1 MSAIFSTFYINSLKI
16 ISNIYSYL
24 LFSKEKIMKKIY
36 LSLFFTLS
44 FGYLFAQMSDLQSL
58 NEIRLNKT
66 KTAMTIL
73 GTWAVG
79 NIAVGSV
86 LSAKKEGEDKAFH
99 QMNALWNGVN
109 LTIAGFGLYSALTT
123 DPASFGLYETFDEQQ
138 KLQKIL
144 LFNAGLD
151 VGYMAGGLYLREKG
165 KNTLDLEKSAK
176 YKGWGKSIVLQG
188 AFLFVF
194 DLSTYFVLAGNNSD
208 LKNLLEGLSFSG
220 NEIGW
225 KKVF

>member
-1 MSAIFSTFYINSLKI
+1 MKKKLLS
-16 ISNIYSYL
+16 L
-24 LFSKEKIMKKIY
+24 LFT
-36 LSLFFTLS
+36 LLF
-44 FGYLFAQMSDLQSL
+44 GCAFAQSSDLLRYNQ
-58 NEIRLNKT
+58 NRLKT
-66 KTAMTIL
+66 TKVAMTVL

-86 LSAKKEGEDKAFH
+86 LSTKKEGADKYFH

-109 LTIAGFGLYSALTT
+109 LGIAGFAYYRASST
-123 DPASFGLYETFDEQQ
+123 DPALFDLYATFNEQQ

-165 KNTLDLEKSAK
+165 KNTVDPKKSMQR
-176 YKGWGKSIVLQG
+176 KGWGKSIILQG

-194 DLSTYFVLAGNNSD
+194 DLSTYFVFAG
-208 LKNLLEGLSFSG
+208 KNEELREILRGLSFSG
-220 NEIGW
+220 NGVGW
-225 KKVF
+225 RMVF

>member
-1 MSAIFSTFYINSLKI
+1 
-16 ISNIYSYL
+16 
-24 LFSKEKIMKKIY
+24 MKKIY

-44 FGYLFAQMSDLQSL
+44 FGYLFAQSADLL
-58 NEIRLNKT
+58 HFNEVRLNKT

-86 LSAKKEGEDKAFH
+86 LAMKKEGEEKAFH

-109 LTIAGFGLYSALTT
+109 LTIAGFGLYSAMTA
-123 DPASFGLYETFDEQQ
+123 DAASFGLFETFDEQQ
-138 KLQKIL
+138 KIQKVL

-165 KNTLDLEKSAK
+165 KNTLDLEKSMK
-176 YKGWGKSIVLQG
+176 YKGWGKSIILQG

-194 DLSTYFVLAGNNSD
+194 DLITYFVLSGNNSE
-208 LKNLLEGLSFSG
+208 LKGLLEGLSFNG
-220 NEIGW
+220 TGIGW
-225 KKVF
+225 KSVF

>member
-1 MSAIFSTFYINSLKI
+1 
-16 ISNIYSYL
+16 
-24 LFSKEKIMKKIY
+24 MKKIY
-36 LSLFFTLS
+36 LSLFLTLS
-44 FGYLFAQMSDLQSL
+44 FGYLFAQTVDLQHF

-86 LSAKKEGEDKAFH
+86 LASKKEGEDKAFH

-109 LTIAGFGLYSALTT
+109 LTLAGFGLYSAVTA
-123 DPASFGLYETFDEQQ
+123 DPASFGLFETFNEQQ

-151 VGYMAGGLYLREKG
+151 VGYMAGGLYFREKG
-165 KNTLDLEKSAK
+165 KNTLDLEKSVK
-176 YKGWGKSIVLQG
+176 YKGWGKSILLQG
-188 AFLFVF
+188 AFLFAF
-194 DLSTYFVLAGNNSD
+194 DLGTYFVLSSNNSEI
-208 LKNLLEGLSFSG
+208 KGLLEGLSFSG
-220 NEIGW
+220 TGVDW
-225 KKVF
+225 KMVF

>member
-1 MSAIFSTFYINSLKI
+1 
-16 ISNIYSYL
+16 
-24 LFSKEKIMKKIY
+24 MKKIY
-36 LSLFFTLS
+36 LSLLLTLS
-44 FGYLFAQMSDLQSL
+44 FGYLFAQTTDLQHF

-79 NIAVGSV
+79 NIAIGSV
-86 LSAKKEGEDKAFH
+86 LSSKKEGEEKAFH

-109 LTIAGFGLYSALTT
+109 LTLAGFGLYTAITA
-123 DPASFGLYETFDEQQ
+123 DPASFGLYETFNEQQ

-151 VGYMAGGLYLREKG
+151 VGYMAGGLYVRERG
-165 KNTLDLEKSAK
+165 KNTVDLEKSMK

-188 AFLFVF
+188 AFLFAF
-194 DLSTYFVLAGNNSD
+194 DLGTYFVLSGNNPE
-208 LKNLLEGLSFSG
+208 LKGLLEGLSFNG
-220 NEIGW
+220 TGIGW
-225 KKVF
+225 RTVF